1 MVLNIVLIPIIGI
14 NGAII
19 SSMISQTVSAM
30 IVFVVL
36 KKVASMHVKI
46 SKFLIKP
53 IIATACMIASV
64 WYLYG
69 YLIEEL
75 SSVTISF
82 ILAMGARD
90 GCVCFFNNIIKSF
103 LRR

>member
-1 MVLNIVLIPIIGI
+1 MIPLIGI

-19 SSMISQTVSAM
+19 SSMISQTVSAV

-36 KKVASMHVKI
+36 KRSAGMRFKM
-46 SKFLIKP
+46 SKFLVKP
-53 IIATACMIASV
+53 IIATMLMMICV
-64 WYLYG
+64 WNIYG

-82 ILAMGARD
+82 LVSMIARWN
-90 GCVCFFNNIIKSF
+90 CIWIFNNIVKSF
-103 LRR
+103 IKR